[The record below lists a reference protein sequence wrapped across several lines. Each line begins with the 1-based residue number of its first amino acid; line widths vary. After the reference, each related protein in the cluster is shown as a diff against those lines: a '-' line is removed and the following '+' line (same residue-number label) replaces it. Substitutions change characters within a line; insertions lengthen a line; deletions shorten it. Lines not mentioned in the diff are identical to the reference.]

1 MLTGF
6 ERVPVLKGRAF
17 MSVTSD
23 GINFNKNVV
32 LRMGKAPHVNFL
44 LNAGEKKAAIQ
55 KCEPDSP
62 DALSFYQT
70 VRNEKNGVRINLR
83 DVQQTIANMMGWELS
98 KYNYRIDGAYI
109 EDEKAMIFALENA
122 RKFDK
127 KNKGLQTLDK

>member
-1 MLTGF
+1 MLAGF
-6 ERVPVLKGRAF
+6 ERVSVLKGRAF

-32 LRMGKAPHVNFL
+32 LRMGKAPYVNFL
-44 LNAGEKKAAIQ
+44 LNVGEKKAAIQ
-55 KCEPDSP
+55 KCEQDSP

-70 VRNEKNGVRINLR
+70 PRNEKNGVRINLR
-83 DVQQTIANMMGWELS
+83 DVQQTIADMMGWELS

-109 EDEKAMIFALENA
+109 EDEKAMIFPLESA

-127 KNKGLQTLDK
+127 RNKGNMDT